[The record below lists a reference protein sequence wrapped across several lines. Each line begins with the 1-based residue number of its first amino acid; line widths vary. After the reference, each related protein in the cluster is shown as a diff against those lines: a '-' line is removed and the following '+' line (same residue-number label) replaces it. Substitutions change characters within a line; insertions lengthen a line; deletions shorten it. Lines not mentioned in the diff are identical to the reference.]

1 MTAETAV
8 RIFRNLQPE
17 DLRVLM
23 GIELAMEHYEFAPF
37 EEVVKYA
44 NLPGREIVFRL
55 DRLDRLQ
62 LTIKV
67 SKSFLGYNGYAVN
80 YSGYD
85 CLALNALVKSNA
97 LEAIGKPLGVGKEAD
112 VYEALSPKR
121 ERIVAKFHRL
131 GRTSFRQTR
140 RTRGYV
146 AERRHISWLY
156 QSRLAAEKEYEVMQR
171 VYPRKVSVPEPI
183 ARNRHVVV
191 MGLIEGTELRYA
203 EIEEPL
209 PTFKEIIAN
218 IRRAYLNAGVIHAD
232 LSEFNV
238 LIKPKGEILII
249 DWPQAITNDHPD
261 AERLLTRDVENIL
274 YFFRKHHGLA
284 FSLEDVLSYV
294 KGKKRRMRTWV
305 RT

>member
-1 MTAETAV
+1 MAAEKAV

-23 GIELAMEHYEFAPF
+23 GIELAMEYHEFAPF

-44 NLPGREIVFRL
+44 NLPGREVVFRL
-55 DRLDRLQ
+55 DRLDRLK
-62 LTIKV
+62 LAIKV
-67 SKSFLGYNGYAVN
+67 SKTFLGYDGYAVN

-85 CLALNALVKSNA
+85 CLALNALVKSNV
-97 LEAIGKPLGVGKEAD
+97 LEAIGKPLGIGKEAD

-121 ERIVAKFHRL
+121 ERIVVKFHRL

-140 RTRGYV
+140 RARGYV

-171 VYPRKVSVPEPI
+171 IYPRKVSVPEPI

-191 MGLIEGTELRYA
+191 MGLIKGTELRYA

-218 IRRAYLNAGVIHAD
+218 IGRAYLNAGVIHAD
-232 LSEFNV
+232 LSEFNI
-238 LIKPKGEILII
+238 LIKPKGGILII
-249 DWPQAITNDHPD
+249 DWPQAVGKDHPD
-261 AERLLTRDVENIL
+261 AERLLTRDVENVL
-274 YFFRKHHGLA
+274 HFFRKHYGLA
-284 FSLEDVLSYV
+284 FSLEDVVSYV
-294 KGKKRRMRTWV
+294 KGEKRRMRTRV

>member
-1 MTAETAV
+1 MAAEKAV
-8 RIFRNLQPE
+8 RIFRDLQPE

-37 EEVVKYA
+37 NEVVKYA
-44 NLPGREIVFRL
+44 NLSGREVVFRL
-55 DRLDRLQ
+55 DRLDRLK

-67 SKSFLGYNGYAVN
+67 SKTFLGYDGYAVN

-85 CLALNALVKSNA
+85 CLAFNALVKSNV
-97 LEAIGKPLGVGKEAD
+97 LEAIGKPLGIGKEAD
-112 VYEALSPKR
+112 VYEALSPKH
-121 ERIVAKFHRL
+121 ESIVVKLHRL

-140 RTRGYV
+140 RARGYV

-171 VYPRKVSVPEPI
+171 IYPCRVSVPEPI
-183 ARNRHVVV
+183 ARNRHVIV
-191 MGLIEGTELRYA
+191 MGLIKGTELRYA

-218 IRRAYLNAGVIHAD
+218 IRRAYLKAETIHAD
-232 LSEFNV
+232 LSEFNI
-238 LIKPKGEILII
+238 LIKPEGGILII
-249 DWPQAITNDHPD
+249 DWPQAVGKDHLD

-274 YFFRKHHGLA
+274 YFFRKRYSLS
-284 FSLEDVLSYV
+284 FSLEGVLSYV
-294 KGKKRRMRTWV
+294 KGEKKRMRT
-305 RT
+305 

>member
-1 MTAETAV
+1 MTAERAV
-8 RIFRNLQPE
+8 KIFRDLQPE

-23 GIELAMEHYEFAPF
+23 GIELAMEHHEFAPF

-44 NLPGREIVFRL
+44 NLPAREVVFRL

-67 SKSFLGYNGYAVN
+67 SKTFLGYDGYAVN

-85 CLALNALVKSNA
+85 CLALNALVKSNI
-97 LEAIGKPLGVGKEAD
+97 LEAIGKALGIGKESD
-112 VYEALSPKR
+112 VYEALSPKS
-121 ERIVAKFHRL
+121 ERRVVKFHRL

-140 RTRGYV
+140 RARGYV

-156 QSRLAAEKEYEVMQR
+156 QSRLAAEREYEVMR
-171 VYPRKVSVPEPI
+171 RIYPRKVSVPEPI

-203 EIEEPL
+203 EIEEPV
-209 PTFKEIIAN
+209 PTFNEIIVN

-232 LSEFNV
+232 LSEFNI
-238 LIKPKGEILII
+238 LIKPEGKILII
-249 DWPQAITNDHPD
+249 DWPQAVENDHPN
-261 AERLLTRDVENIL
+261 AERLLNRDVENIL
-274 YFFRKHHGLA
+274 YFFRKRYGLSS
-284 FSLEDVLSYV
+284 SLEDALAYV
-294 KGKKRRMRTWV
+294 KGQKRTIRT
-305 RT
+305 RLTT

>member
-1 MTAETAV
+1 
-8 RIFRNLQPE
+8 
-17 DLRVLM
+17 M

-44 NLPGREIVFRL
+44 NLPGREVVFRLGRL
-55 DRLDRLQ
+55 DRLKLA
-62 LTIKV
+62 TKV
-67 SKSFLGYNGYAVN
+67 SKTFLGYYGYAVN

-85 CLALNALVKSNA
+85 CLALNALVKSNV
-97 LEAIGKPLGVGKEAD
+97 LEAIGKPLGIGKEAD

-121 ERIVAKFHRL
+121 ERIVVKFHRL

-140 RTRGYV
+140 RARGYV
-146 AERRHISWLY
+146 TERRHISWLY

-171 VYPRKVSVPEPI
+171 IYPRRVSVPEPI

-191 MGLIEGTELRYA
+191 MGLIKGTELRYA

-218 IRRAYLNAGVIHAD
+218 IERAYLNAGVIHAD
-232 LSEFNV
+232 LSEFNI
-238 LIKPKGEILII
+238 LIKPEGGILII
-249 DWPQAITNDHPD
+249 DWPQAVGKDHPD
-261 AERLLTRDVENIL
+261 AERLLTRDVENVL
-274 YFFRKHHGLA
+274 HFFRKHYGLA
-284 FSLEDVLSYV
+284 FSLEDVVSYV
-294 KGKKRRMRTWV
+294 KGEKRRMRTWV

>member
-1 MTAETAV
+1 V

-17 DLRVLM
+17 DLRVLI

-37 EEVVKYA
+37 EEVAKCA
-44 NLPGREIVFRL
+44 NLPGREVVFRL

-140 RTRGYV
+140 RARGYV

-171 VYPRKVSVPEPI
+171 VYLRKVSVPEPI

-203 EIEEPL
+203 EIEEPI

-232 LSEFNV
+232 LSEFNI

>member
-1 MTAETAV
+1 MSAGAAV
-8 RIFRNLQPE
+8 AIFRDLQPE

-37 EEVVKYA
+37 DQVVKYA
-44 NLPGREIVFRL
+44 NLPRREVSFRL

-62 LTIKV
+62 LAIKV
-67 SKSFLGYNGYAVN
+67 SKSFLGYDGYAVN

-85 CLALNALVKSNA
+85 CLALNALVKSNV

-112 VYEALSPKR
+112 VYEALSPKS
-121 ERIVAKFHRL
+121 ERIVVKFHRL

-140 RTRGYV
+140 RARGYV

-156 QSRLAAEKEYEVMQR
+156 QSRLAAEREYEAMQR
-171 VYPRKVSVPEPI
+171 IYPHRVSIPKPI

-209 PTFKEIIAN
+209 PIFKEIIAN
-218 IRRAYLNAGVIHAD
+218 IRRAYLHAETIHAD
-232 LSEFNV
+232 LSEFNI
-238 LIKPKGEILII
+238 LIKPDRGILII
-249 DWPQAITNDHPD
+249 DWPQAVIEDHPD
-261 AERLLTRDVENIL
+261 AERLLARDVENIVH
-274 YFFRKHHGLA
+274 FFQKHHGLA
-284 FSLEDVLSYV
+284 VTLEDVLPYV
-294 KGKKRRMRTWV
+294 KGEKRAIRT
-305 RT
+305 

>member
-1 MTAETAV
+1 MTAEIAV
-8 RIFRNLQPE
+8 RIFKDLQPE

-37 EEVVKYA
+37 QEVVKYA
-44 NLPGREIVFRL
+44 NLPGREVVFRL

-67 SKSFLGYNGYAVN
+67 SKTFLGYDGYAVN

-85 CLALNALVKSNA
+85 CLALNALVKSNV

-121 ERIVAKFHRL
+121 ERIVVKFHRL
-131 GRTSFRQTR
+131 GRISFRQTR
-140 RTRGYV
+140 RARGYV

-156 QSRLAAEKEYEVMQR
+156 QSRLAAEKEYKVMQHI
-171 VYPRKVSVPEPI
+171 YPRKVSVPEPI

-203 EIEEPL
+203 EIEDPL
-209 PTFKEIIAN
+209 LTLKEIIAN

-238 LIKPKGEILII
+238 LIKLGGEILII
-249 DWPQAITNDHPD
+249 DWPQAVAKDHPD
-261 AERLLTRDVENIL
+261 AERLLSRDIENIL
-274 YFFRKHHGLA
+274 YFFRKHYRLA

-294 KGKKRRMRTWV
+294 KGEKRRMRMRV

>member
-1 MTAETAV
+1 MTAEKAV

-23 GIELAMEHYEFAPF
+23 GIELAMEHHEFAPF
-37 EEVVKYA
+37 KEVVKYA
-44 NLPGREIVFRL
+44 NLPGREVVFRL
-55 DRLDRLQ
+55 DRLDRLE
-62 LTIKV
+62 LAIKV
-67 SKSFLGYNGYAVN
+67 SKTFLGYDGYTVN

-85 CLALNALVKSNA
+85 CLALNALVKSNV
-97 LEAIGKPLGVGKEAD
+97 LEAIGKPLGIGKEAD

-121 ERIVAKFHRL
+121 ERIVVKFHRL

-140 RTRGYV
+140 RARGYV

-171 VYPRKVSVPEPI
+171 IYPRKVSVPEPI

-218 IRRAYLNAGVIHAD
+218 IERAYLNAGVIHAD
-232 LSEFNV
+232 LSEFNI
-238 LIKPKGEILII
+238 LIKPKGGILII
-249 DWPQAITNDHPD
+249 DWPQAVGKDHPD
-261 AERLLTRDVENIL
+261 AERLLTRDVENVL
-274 YFFRKHHGLA
+274 HFFRKHYGLA
-284 FSLEDVLSYV
+284 FSLENVVSYV
-294 KGKKRRMRTWV
+294 KGEKRRMRTWV